1 MQNLNN
7 LFLIPAR
14 KGSKGLPKKNSRLL
28 KGSPLVC
35 YTFEYV
41 LKIMESNDEVCVST
55 DDQKIIE
62 LAKPYGFKVI
72 ERPIEFSQDN
82 STMDEVINH
91 VLEDYRLLDI
101 HFKSIVILQPTS
113 PIRDKIDF
121 LNLKKLYNKNI
132 DMVVSVC
139 EARENPY
146 YLLYEENDEGFIF
159 KSKDLE
165 IHRRQDSPK
174 VYRLNGSFFMINSTS
189 LINNKIK
196 QLKKILKYEM
206 PYERSIDI
214 DDHYDWDLVDFYLNK
229 KTRDN
234 NENYFKN

>member
-1 MQNLNN
+1 M
-7 LFLIPAR
+7 
-14 KGSKGLPKKNSRLL
+14 
-28 KGSPLVC
+28 C

-41 LKIMESNDEVCVST
+41 LKILESNDEVCVSS

-72 ERPIEFSQDN
+72 KRPIEFSQDN
-82 STMDEVINH
+82 STMDEVVNH
-91 VLEDYRLLDI
+91 VLDDYRLLDI

-113 PIRDKIDF
+113 PIRETIDF
-121 LNLKKLYNKNI
+121 LNLKKLYKPNI

-165 IHRRQDSPK
+165 IHRRQDSPR
-174 VYRLNGSFFMINSTS
+174 VYRINGSFFMVNPIS
-189 LINNKIK
+189 LNNNKIK
-196 QLKKILKYEM
+196 NLKKILKYQM

-214 DDHYDWDLVDFYLNK
+214 DDEIDWRLTNFFLDAQ
-229 KTRDN
+229 
-234 NENYFKN
+234 

>member
-1 MQNLNN
+1 
-7 LFLIPAR
+7 
-14 KGSKGLPKKNSRLL
+14 
-28 KGSPLVC
+28 VC

-41 LKIMESNDEVCVST
+41 LKILESNDEVCVSS

-72 ERPIEFSQDN
+72 KRPIEFSQDN
-82 STMDEVINH
+82 STMDEVVNH
-91 VLEDYRLLDI
+91 VLDDYRLLDI

-113 PIRDKIDF
+113 PIRETIDF
-121 LNLKKLYNKNI
+121 LNLKKLYKPNI

-139 EARENPY
+139 EARENQY

-165 IHRRQDSPK
+165 IHRRQDSPR
-174 VYRLNGSFFMINSTS
+174 VYRLNGSFFMVNPIS
-189 LINNKIK
+189 LNNNKIK
-196 QLKKILKYEM
+196 NLKKILKYQM

-214 DDHYDWDLVDFYLNK
+214 DDEIDWRLTNFFLDAQ
-229 KTRDN
+229 
-234 NENYFKN
+234 

>member
-1 MQNLNN
+1 M
-7 LFLIPAR
+7 
-14 KGSKGLPKKNSRLL
+14 
-28 KGSPLVC
+28 C

-41 LKIMESNDEVCVST
+41 LKILESNDEVCVST

-72 ERPIEFSQDN
+72 KRPIGFSQDN
-82 STMDEVINH
+82 STMDEVVNH
-91 VLEDYRLLDI
+91 VLDDYRLLDI

-113 PIRDKIDF
+113 PIRETIDF
-121 LNLKKLYNKNI
+121 LNLKKLYKPNI

-165 IHRRQDSPK
+165 IHRRQDSPR
-174 VYRLNGSFFMINSTS
+174 VYRLNGSFFMVNPIS
-189 LINNKIK
+189 LNNNKIK
-196 QLKKILKYEM
+196 NLKKILKYQM

-214 DDHYDWDLVDFYLNK
+214 DDEIDWRLTNFFLDAQ
-229 KTRDN
+229 
-234 NENYFKN
+234 

>member
-1 MQNLNN
+1 M
-7 LFLIPAR
+7 
-14 KGSKGLPKKNSRLL
+14 
-28 KGSPLVC
+28 C

-41 LKIMESNDEVCVST
+41 LKILESNDEVCVSS

-72 ERPIEFSQDN
+72 KRPIEFSQDN
-82 STMDEVINH
+82 STMDEVVNH
-91 VLEDYRLLDI
+91 VLDDYRLLDI

-113 PIRDKIDF
+113 PIRETIDF
-121 LNLKKLYNKNI
+121 LNLKKLYKPNI

-165 IHRRQDSPK
+165 IHRRQDSPR
-174 VYRLNGSFFMINSTS
+174 VYRLNGSFFMVNPIS
-189 LINNKIK
+189 LNNNKIK
-196 QLKKILKYEM
+196 NLKKILKYQM

-214 DDHYDWDLVDFYLNK
+214 DDEIDWRLTNFFF
-229 KTRDN
+229 RCAIR
-234 NENYFKN
+234 E

>member
-1 MQNLNN
+1 M
-7 LFLIPAR
+7 
-14 KGSKGLPKKNSRLL
+14 
-28 KGSPLVC
+28 C

-41 LKIMESNDEVCVST
+41 LKILESNDEVCVSS

-72 ERPIEFSQDN
+72 KRPIEFSQDN
-82 STMDEVINH
+82 STMDEVVNH
-91 VLEDYRLLDI
+91 VLDDYRLLDI

-113 PIRDKIDF
+113 PIRETIDF
-121 LNLKKLYNKNI
+121 LNLKKLYKPNI

-165 IHRRQDSPK
+165 IHRRQDSPR
-174 VYRLNGSFFMINSTS
+174 VYRLNGSFFMVNPIS
-189 LINNKIK
+189 LNNNKIK
-196 QLKKILKYEM
+196 NLKKILKYQM

-214 DDHYDWDLVDFYLNK
+214 DDEIDWRLTNFFLDAQ
-229 KTRDN
+229 
-234 NENYFKN
+234 

>member
-1 MQNLNN
+1 M
-7 LFLIPAR
+7 
-14 KGSKGLPKKNSRLL
+14 
-28 KGSPLVC
+28 C

-41 LKIMESNDEVCVST
+41 LKILESNDEVCVSS

-72 ERPIEFSQDN
+72 KRPIEFSQDN
-82 STMDEVINH
+82 STMDEVVNH
-91 VLEDYRLLDI
+91 VLDDYRLLDI

-113 PIRDKIDF
+113 PIRETIDF
-121 LNLKKLYNKNI
+121 LNLKKLYKPNI

-165 IHRRQDSPK
+165 IHRRQDSPR
-174 VYRLNGSFFMINSTS
+174 VYRLNVSFFMVNPIS
-189 LINNKIK
+189 LNNNKIK
-196 QLKKILKYEM
+196 NLKKILKYQM

-214 DDHYDWDLVDFYLNK
+214 DDEIDWRLTNFFLDAQ
-229 KTRDN
+229 
-234 NENYFKN
+234 

>member
-1 MQNLNN
+1 M
-7 LFLIPAR
+7 
-14 KGSKGLPKKNSRLL
+14 
-28 KGSPLVC
+28 C

-41 LKIMESNDEVCVST
+41 LKILESNDEVCVSS

-72 ERPIEFSQDN
+72 KRPIEFSQDN
-82 STMDEVINH
+82 STMDEVVNH
-91 VLEDYRLLDI
+91 VLDDYRLLDI

-113 PIRDKIDF
+113 PIRETIDF
-121 LNLKKLYNKNI
+121 LNLKKLYKPNI

-165 IHRRQDSPK
+165 IHRRQDSPR
-174 VYRLNGSFFMINSTS
+174 VYRLNGSFFMVNPIS
-189 LINNKIK
+189 LNNNKIK
-196 QLKKILKYEM
+196 NLKKILKYQM

-214 DDHYDWDLVDFYLNK
+214 DDEIDWRLTNF
-229 KTRDN
+229 
-234 NENYFKN
+234 F